1 MYIRTVVDSS
11 LVTQI
16 RVKYNKNELYD
27 RYVHTSY
34 LVFGIDTV
42 RSGIVSVL
50 VRVSFLFDPFTRL
63 GDNPPGM
70 TDYQDC
76 LLSSFTLLRIAVYT
90 NTIYV

>member
-1 MYIRTVVDSS
+1 MSSTTGMYILR
-11 LVTQI
+11 I
-16 RVKYNKNELYD
+16 W
-27 RYVHTSY
+27 Y
-34 LVFGIDTV
+34 LVLILYV
-42 RSGIVSVL
+42 VVL
-50 VRVSFLFDPFTRL
+50 FLFLFASPFCFDPFTRL